1 MEIRE
6 NIKLISPEQ
15 GMEQL
20 LELLEETREI
30 PLVITGGSMTPFLVP
45 GRDTVYL
52 SKPEDPLRRGD
63 IVFYRR
69 DNGGFVLHR
78 ILRIESEGFTML
90 GDAQTIP
97 EPGIRPDQI
106 RAVAT
111 AVRRKGKLLRK
122 GSFWWEFFRV
132 IWLRMVPLR
141 LPVRKVYETI
151 KNRKS
156 P

>member
-6 NIKLISPEQ
+6 NVKLISPEQ

-30 PLVITGGSMTPFLVP
+30 PLVITGSSMTPFLVP

-52 SKPEDPLRRGD
+52 SKPADPLRRGD

-78 ILRIESEGFTML
+78 ILRLEEECFTML

-97 EPGIRPDQI
+97 EPGIRPEQI

-141 LPVRKVYETI
+141 PRVRKAYEAI